1 MYEVLGLVY
10 AEFLELF
17 NGTDVFHMG
26 GDEVNMNCYNSSQE
40 IRDYLERENKV
51 GTEDDI
57 LELWRSFQRR
67 AFRLVAEANQ
77 GERMP
82 AILWTNTMTEKG
94 AEKFLTKDD
103 YIIQIWTTGEDHSI
117 ADVIN
122 KQFKTI
128 FSNYDA
134 WYLDCGYAGWVTDGN
149 NWCAPYKG
157 ELKLSLVSMQTM
169 KASFLHCLPWPC
181 LRTQVITLDKSTSYL
196 LSELTKAQSL
206 ATKLL
211 KQKPRL

>member
-169 KASFLHCLPWPC
+169 KAWFLHCLPWPC